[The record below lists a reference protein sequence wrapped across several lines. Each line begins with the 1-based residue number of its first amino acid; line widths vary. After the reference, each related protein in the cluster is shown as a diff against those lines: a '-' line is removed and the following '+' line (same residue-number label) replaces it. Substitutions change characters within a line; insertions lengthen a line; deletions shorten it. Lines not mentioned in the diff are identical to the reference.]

1 MNNTGKGIC
10 FALLSGL
17 SIAVMGVFVK
27 LTDGELSNF
36 TLLFFRFL
44 ISLLILLPLVKRD
57 KNFSFKIKFPVIL
70 SFRCL
75 FGFIAL
81 ACYFIA
87 IQYIPLANAVLLEN
101 TFPVFVP
108 IILFIATGMKTDRKV
123 LGGILLSFIGIIII
137 LNPGRNIFQ
146 SASFI
151 GLIGGICAAVSF
163 VCLRLMLAKD
173 SSQFTNILLWFFFFC
188 TVLSGILMLF
198 NFSMP
203 NLLQLLYLILIGIF
217 GYFFQYLMTKALQHA
232 CVRIVSPMMYFSVLF
247 AGFFDWTIWGI
258 TPHIYV
264 LIGTAIT
271 ILGAIYVILHRK
283 TLNVNVSR
291 E

>member
-1 MNNTGKGIC
+1 MNNTGKGVC

-27 LTDGELSNF
+27 LTDGQLSNF

-44 ISLLILLPLVKRD
+44 ISLLILLPLVK
-57 KNFSFKIKFPVIL
+57 KEANFSFKIKFPVIL
-70 SFRCL
+70 SVRCV

-108 IILFIATGMKTDRKV
+108 IILFIATGMKTDKKV
-123 LGGILLSFIGIIII
+123 LGGIFLSFIGIIII
-137 LNPGRNIFQ
+137 LNPGRNILQ

-173 SSQFTNILLWFFFFC
+173 SSQFSNILLWFFFFC
-188 TVLSGILMLF
+188 TILSGILMIF
-198 NFSMP
+198 DFSMP
-203 NLLQLLYLILIGIF
+203 DLIQFLFLILIGVF
-217 GYFFQYLMTKALQHA
+217 GYFFQFLMTKALQYA

-247 AGFFDWTIWGI
+247 AGCFDFVIWGI
-258 TPHIYV
+258 TPHMYT
-264 LIGTAIT
+264 LIGVVIT
-271 ILGAIYVILHRK
+271 VLGAIYVILHRK
-283 TLNVNVSR
+283 TLD
-291 E
+291 